1 ASVPARSCPWVTST
15 ACSATCRRGAC
26 WASAATR
33 TRPSCSRSACRAGS
47 VPMSKASCAPPGSAS
62 SGKASPVAAE
72 PARHRCGPGSAGSR
86 SRVVGGGA
94 TSGVGQ
100 ARRLQIAVSGEPVR
114 KAVYLLALAA
124 LAVAGCH
131 LDTLLSGGS
140 GGGAPP
146 RVATGALR
154 AAAVTSG
161 SNPPAGYTMTLD
173 SSQPTSIGIN
183 DSVIATGI
191 PAGSHR
197 AALGSVPDNC
207 NVSGDNPRTVKVPAN
222 DTGRTTF
229 SVACTPPAT
238 QLAFT
243 IQPPTTVTALSDTF
257 QVEVTA
263 EDSSGSLVP
272 SFTGD

>member
-1 ASVPARSCPWVTST
+1 
-15 ACSATCRRGAC
+15 
-26 WASAATR
+26 
-33 TRPSCSRSACRAGS
+33 
-47 VPMSKASCAPPGSAS
+47 
-62 SGKASPVAAE
+62 
-72 PARHRCGPGSAGSR
+72 
-86 SRVVGGGA
+86 VGGGA

-146 RVATGALR
+146 RVATGTLR

-207 NVSGDNPRTVKVPAN
+207 NVSGDNPRTVSVRAN
-222 DTGRTTF
+222 ETARTTF
-229 SVACTPPAT
+229 SVACNRLATRLAFNIEPPQLPIVLGQNFTVEVSAEDDSGNLAPAFADSVAIAIANDGSLTKDAHLSGTRRVKAVNGLAT
-238 QLAFT
+238 FNDLRIDKTGVNYTLKATAAQLADATSRPFDV
-243 IQPPTTVTALSDTF
+243 VTA
-257 QVEVTA
+257 A
-263 EDSSGSLVP
+263 P
-272 SFTGD
+272 